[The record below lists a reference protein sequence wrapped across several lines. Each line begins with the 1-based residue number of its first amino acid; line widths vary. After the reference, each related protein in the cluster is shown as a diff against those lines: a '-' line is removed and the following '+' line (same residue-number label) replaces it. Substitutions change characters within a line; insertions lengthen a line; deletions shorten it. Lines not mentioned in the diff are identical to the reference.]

1 MEVSTPTAPARPD
14 TGVEAEG
21 AVLGWYTGLT
31 GRERKTF
38 WACFTGWA
46 LDAMDVQ
53 LYSFVIVTLTA
64 LWSISRTDAGLAAT
78 VTLMASSVGGWMV
91 GVLSDRYGR
100 VRMLQ
105 ISILWFSIFTFL
117 CAFAGSF
124 QQLLVFRALQGF
136 GFGGEWA
143 AGAVLIGE
151 IIRNE
156 HRGKA
161 SGVVHSGWAVGWGIA
176 AIAYTVFFSVLP
188 EAIAWRLLF
197 GIGVLP
203 ALAVFF
209 VRRYV
214 EEPPVFL
221 ASKKQYESGELARS
235 SFLEIFSRPLLRTTV
250 LASLLTIGTQG
261 GYYAIMIWLPTYLKT
276 VRGLSV
282 LGTGGY
288 LAVIIVSS
296 FLGYVVGAYLTDIL
310 GRRRNFFLF
319 AIGSMVTVLAYMFMP
334 ISDSMLLVLGAP
346 LGFFASGIYSGIGAF
361 FNELYPTRIRGSG
374 IGFCFNIGRA
384 IGALFPTLVG
394 VLSASVPLGQAIGIF
409 TVAAY
414 GLIIVA
420 AALLPETKGRSL
432 SSV

>member
-1 MEVSTPTAPARPD
+1 MSIPTAPTHRGTD
-14 TGVEAEG
+14 VNSG
-21 AVLGWYTGLT
+21 AVLGWYNELSGK
-31 GRERKTF
+31 ERRTF

-78 VTLMASSVGGWMV
+78 ATLMASSVGGWLI

-105 ISILWFSIFTFL
+105 ISILWFSVFTFL
-117 CAFAGSF
+117 CAFATSF
-124 QQLLVFRALQGF
+124 NQLLVFRSLQGF

-151 IIRNE
+151 IVRNE

-161 SGVVHSGWAVGWGIA
+161 NGVVHSGWAVGWGAA
-176 AIAYTVFFSVLP
+176 AILYTALFSFMP
-188 EAIAWRLLF
+188 EAIAWRVLF

-209 VRRYV
+209 VRRFV
-214 EEPPVFL
+214 DEPAVFL
-221 ASKKQYESGELARS
+221 ASKKQYESGDLARPN
-235 SFLEIFSRPLLRTTV
+235 FLEIFSRAHLRTTI

-276 VRGLSV
+276 VRGFSV

-288 LAVIIVSS
+288 LAVIIVAS

-310 GRRRNFFLF
+310 GRRKNFFLF
-319 AIGSMVTVLAYMFMP
+319 AICSTLTVLAYMFMP
-334 ISDSMLLVLGAP
+334 IGDSVLLVLGAP

-384 IGALFPTLVG
+384 LGALFPTLVG
-394 VLSASVPLGQAIGIF
+394 VLSATMPLGRAIGLF

-414 GLIIVA
+414 GLIIIA
-420 AALLPETKGRSL
+420 AALLPETKGKSL
-432 SSV
+432 ATA

>member
-1 MEVSTPTAPARPD
+1 MTTAPTRLE
-14 TGVEAEG
+14 TEVQGG
-21 AVLGWYTGLT
+21 AFLGWYTELSGK
-31 GRERKTF
+31 ERRTF

-53 LYSFVIVTLTA
+53 LYSFVIATLTA

-78 VTLMASSVGGWMV
+78 ATLMASSVGGWLV

-105 ISILWFSIFTFL
+105 ISILWFSVFTFL
-117 CAFAGSF
+117 CAFANSF
-124 QQLLVFRALQGF
+124 GQLLVFRALQGF

-161 SGVVHSGWAVGWGIA
+161 NGVVHSGWAVGWGAA
-176 AIAYTVFFSVLP
+176 AILYTALFSLLP
-188 EAIAWRLLF
+188 ETIAWRILF

-214 EEPPVFL
+214 DEPAVFL
-221 ASKKQYESGELARS
+221 ASKKQYESGDVARPN
-235 SFLEIFSRPLLRTTV
+235 FLEIFSPAHLRTTV

-276 VRGLSV
+276 VRGFSV

-288 LAVIIVSS
+288 LAVIIVAS

-310 GRRRNFFLF
+310 GRRKNFFLF
-319 AIGSMVTVLAYMFMP
+319 AICSTITVLAYMFVP
-334 ISDSMLLVLGAP
+334 ISDSVLLVLGGP
-346 LGFFASGIYSGIGAF
+346 MGFFASGIYSGIGAF

-394 VLSASVPLGQAIGIF
+394 VLSATLPLGQAIGIF

-420 AALLPETKGRSL
+420 AALLPETKGKSL
-432 SSV
+432 AIA

>member
-1 MEVSTPTAPARPD
+1 MTIPTAPAHPQSKVQD
-14 TGVEAEG
+14 GG
-21 AVLGWYTGLT
+21 AVTGWYTELSGK
-31 GRERKTF
+31 ERRTF

-78 VTLMASSVGGWMV
+78 ATLMASSVGGWLV

-105 ISILWFSIFTFL
+105 ISILWFSLFTFL
-117 CAFAGSF
+117 CAFAQSF
-124 QQLLVFRALQGF
+124 EQLLVFRALQGF

-151 IIRNE
+151 IIRDE

-161 SGVVHSGWAVGWGIA
+161 NGVVHSGWAVGWGAA
-176 AIAYTVFFSVLP
+176 AILYTALFSLLP
-188 EAIAWRLLF
+188 EAIAWRVLF
-197 GIGVLP
+197 GVGVLP

-214 EEPPVFL
+214 DEPAVFV
-221 ASKKQYESGELARS
+221 ATKKQYDSGAVTRP
-235 SFLEIFSRPLLRTTV
+235 SFLEIFAPAYLKTTI
-250 LASLLTIGTQG
+250 LASLLTVGTQG

-276 VRGLSV
+276 VRGFSV

-288 LAVIIVSS
+288 LAVIIVAS

-310 GRRRNFFLF
+310 GRRKNFFLF
-319 AIGSMVTVLAYMFMP
+319 AICSMLTVLAYMFMP
-334 ISDSMLLVLGAP
+334 IGDSVLLVLGAP

-384 IGALFPTLVG
+384 LGALFPTLVG
-394 VLSASVPLGQAIGIF
+394 VLSATMPLGQAIGIF

-420 AALLPETKGRSL
+420 AALLPETKGKSL
-432 SSV
+432 ATA

>member
-1 MEVSTPTAPARPD
+1 MSVPTAPVHP
-14 TGVEAEG
+14 EADVQDSG
-21 AVLGWYTGLT
+21 AILGWYTELS
-31 GRERKTF
+31 GRERRTF

-46 LDAMDVQ
+46 LDAVDVQ

-78 VTLMASSVGGWMV
+78 ATLMASSVGGWLI
-91 GVLSDRYGR
+91 GILADRYGR

-105 ISILWFSIFTFL
+105 ISILWFSVFTFL
-117 CAFAGSF
+117 CAFATSF
-124 QQLLVFRALQGF
+124 NQLLVFRALQGF

-151 IIRNE
+151 IIRDE

-161 SGVVHSGWAVGWGIA
+161 NGVVHSGWAVGWGAA
-176 AIAYTVFFSVLP
+176 AILYTALFSFMP
-188 EAIAWRLLF
+188 EAIAWRVLF
-197 GIGVLP
+197 GVGVLP

-209 VRRYV
+209 VRRFV
-214 EEPPVFL
+214 DEPAVFL
-221 ASKKQYESGELARS
+221 ASKKQYDSGEVTRPN
-235 SFLEIFSRPLLRTTV
+235 FLEIFSPAHLRTTI

-276 VRGLSV
+276 VRGFSV

-288 LAVIIVSS
+288 LAVIIVAS

-310 GRRRNFFLF
+310 GRRKNFFLF
-319 AIGSMVTVLAYMFMP
+319 AICSTLTVLAYMFIP
-334 ISDSMLLVLGAP
+334 ISDSVLLVLGAP

-394 VLSASVPLGQAIGIF
+394 VLSASMPLGQAIGIF

-420 AALLPETKGRSL
+420 AALLPETKGKSL
-432 SSV
+432 AAA

>member
-1 MEVSTPTAPARPD
+1 MSVPTASTRPESD
-14 TGVEAEG
+14 AEG
-21 AVLGWYTGLT
+21 SSLSLGWYTELSGK
-31 GRERKTF
+31 ERRTF

-78 VTLMASSVGGWMV
+78 ATLMASSVGGWMV

-105 ISILWFSIFTFL
+105 ISILWFSVFTFL
-117 CAFAGSF
+117 CAFATSF
-124 QQLLVFRALQGF
+124 NQLLIFRALQGF

-161 SGVVHSGWAVGWGIA
+161 NGVVHSGWAVGWGAA
-176 AIAYTVFFSVLP
+176 AILYTALFSFLP
-188 EAIAWRLLF
+188 ETIAWRILF
-197 GIGVLP
+197 GVGVLP

-214 EEPPVFL
+214 DEPAVFL
-221 ASKKQYESGELARS
+221 ASKKQYDSGDVARP
-235 SFLEIFSRPLLRTTV
+235 SFLEIFSPAHLRTTI
-250 LASLLTIGTQG
+250 LASLLTVGTQG

-276 VRGLSV
+276 VRGFSV

-288 LAVIIVSS
+288 LAVIIVAS

-310 GRRRNFFLF
+310 GRRKNFFLF
-319 AIGSMVTVLAYMFMP
+319 AICSTLTVLAYMFMP
-334 ISDSMLLVLGAP
+334 ISDSVLLVLGAP

-384 IGALFPTLVG
+384 LGALFPTLVG
-394 VLSASVPLGQAIGIF
+394 VLSATMPLGQAIGIF

-420 AALLPETKGRSL
+420 AALLPETKGKSL
-432 SSV
+432 ATA

>member
-1 MEVSTPTAPARPD
+1 MSSTGAPVRP
-14 TGVEAEG
+14 EAG
-21 AVLGWYTGLT
+21 AGDSSAVLGWYTELT
-31 GRERKTF
+31 AKERRTF

-53 LYSFVIVTLTA
+53 LYSFVIATLTA
-64 LWSISRTDAGLAAT
+64 LWSISRADAGLAAT
-78 VTLMASSVGGWMV
+78 ATLMASSVGGWLV
-91 GVLSDRYGR
+91 GVMADRYGR

-105 ISILWFSIFTFL
+105 ISILWFSVFTFL
-117 CAFAGSF
+117 CAFAQSF
-124 QQLLVFRALQGF
+124 PQLLIFRSLQGF

-151 IIRNE
+151 IIRDQ

-161 SGVVHSGWAVGWGIA
+161 NGIVHSGWAVGWGAA
-176 AIAYTVFFSVLP
+176 AILYTALFSLVP
-188 EAIAWRLLF
+188 ESVAWRLLF
-197 GIGVLP
+197 AVGVLP

-209 VRRYV
+209 VRRFV
-214 EEPPVFL
+214 DEPAVFL
-221 ASKKQYESGELARS
+221 ASKKQYDSGAAKRS
-235 SFLEIFSRPLLRTTV
+235 SFLEIFSAEMLRTTI

-276 VRGLSV
+276 VRGLSI

-288 LAVIIVSS
+288 LAVIIVAS

-310 GRRRNFFLF
+310 GRRKNFFLF
-319 AIGSMVTVLAYMFMP
+319 AVGSMLTVLTYMFIP
-334 ISDSMLLVLGAP
+334 VNDSILLLLGAP

-361 FNELYPTRIRGSG
+361 FSELYPTQIRGSG

-394 VLSASVPLGQAIGIF
+394 VLSATMPLGQAIGIF

-432 SSV
+432 ADA